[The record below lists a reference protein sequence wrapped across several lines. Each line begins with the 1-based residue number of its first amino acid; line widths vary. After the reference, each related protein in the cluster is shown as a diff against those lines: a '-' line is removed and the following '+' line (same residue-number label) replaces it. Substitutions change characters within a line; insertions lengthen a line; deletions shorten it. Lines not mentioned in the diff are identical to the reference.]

1 MVTRLADDLRPVTRL
16 AEDLRPV
23 TRLAEALRAVARP
36 AESLPTVTRRGR
48 SPRCWMLVALPL
60 GLGLM
65 LSGTPASA
73 APTDT
78 AFAAAQV
85 ARAPIAVVV
94 HDGVPVQGL
103 TLSALRSVILGNQRF
118 WSGAMRIEVLID
130 AGPTPA
136 RRTFVQQLSGM
147 SEVQFQQY
155 WIGQVFRGRATHAPR
170 AVPDRATALALL
182 VAIPGSIALI
192 EVGDLPPG
200 VRALPIDGLTPGATG
215 YPLVGDHR

>member
-1 MVTRLADDLRPVTRL
+1 M
-16 AEDLRPV
+16 V
-23 TRLAEALRAVARP
+23 TRLAEALRAVTRA
-36 AESLPTVTRRGR
+36 AESLPTVTRRSR
-48 SPRCWMLVALPL
+48 SPIWWALIASPF
-60 GLGLM
+60 GLGLT
-65 LSGTPASA
+65 LSGAPASA
-73 APTDT
+73 APS
-78 AFAAAQV
+78 ASAPAAAQV

-103 TLSALRSVILGNQRF
+103 TLPALRSLILGNQRF
-118 WSGAMRIEVLID
+118 WSGGVRIEVLID

-192 EVGDLPPG
+192 EEGDLPPG
-200 VRALPIDGLTPGATG
+200 VRLLPIDGLTPGAAG
-215 YPLVGDHR
+215 YALVGDHR